1 MHRYIKILPLIALF
15 AFGAALLSWPSGA
28 TATPIGAPT
37 WTGPNASGLYTV
49 TASYS
54 DDTPVGSSSAV
65 LTAIGAGQFITGS
78 ASVIPNASET
88 IAVTPS
94 TVTVSEDAD
103 TVAQVKTITVSFQC
117 TSTGTVSF
125 TLSHGGSTSTTSSVM
140 TCTYSGSYPGFTGYY
155 PPYTGGYGAGGYG
168 YPRTFNPLAPIY
180 SASVATQLGV
190 SASPASLNCGSAS
203 SISVVVR
210 DANGN
215 PVPDGT
221 SVSLTAS
228 MGTLAPATGVTSG
241 GGYMTSTFTSP
252 SSNGSATITA
262 SSGGASG
269 TATVSVTCA
278 GSTAGIPSY
287 SPPPVYA
294 PPPST
299 IILPPN
305 TGDAGL
311 VGTHRASAALPAAI
325 ASALVVLV
333 GGGLLAGWS
342 YRRENQAR

>member
-15 AFGAALLSWPSGA
+15 AFGAVLLSWPTGA
-28 TATPIGAPT
+28 KATPIGAPN
-37 WTGPNASGLYTV
+37 WTGPNASGLYTI

-78 ASVIPNASET
+78 ASVIPMSDEAITVSAN
-88 IAVTPS
+88 
-94 TVTVSEDAD
+94 TVTVSEDSD

-117 TSTGTVSF
+117 TATGTVSF
-125 TLSHGGSTSTTSSVM
+125 TLTHGGTASTTSTVM
-140 TCTYSGSYPGFTGYY
+140 TCSFNGSYTGY
-155 PPYTGGYGAGGYG
+155 PPYTGYPGSGGGYG
-168 YPRTFNPLAPIY
+168 YPGTFNPLAPIY

-221 SVSLTAS
+221 SVSLSAS
-228 MGTLAPATGVTSG
+228 MGTLAPATGVTTG
-241 GGYMTSTFTSP
+241 GGYMTSTFTSA
-252 SSNGSATITA
+252 SSDGAATITA

-269 TATVSVTCA
+269 TATVSVSCA

-325 ASALVVLV
+325 ATALVVLV